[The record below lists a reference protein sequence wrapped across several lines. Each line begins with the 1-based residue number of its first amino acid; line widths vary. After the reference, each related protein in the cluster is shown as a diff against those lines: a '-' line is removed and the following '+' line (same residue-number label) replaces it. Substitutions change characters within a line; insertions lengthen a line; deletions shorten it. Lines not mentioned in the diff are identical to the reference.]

1 MQKKFNIN
9 TELARQLADKNMI
22 KHLDPN
28 NAIISPNNTT
38 PSTGSSDR
46 TPDSGNTSNY
56 SLYDSPGSATSD
68 TTIPFN
74 DNTYDAISPVKI
86 LSHRDEIP
94 IRMINI
100 KVSPG
105 IIEKRKIFENSRAKD
120 DLSFVK
126 PPLTRKRSKSVTDDL
141 IPRVLKKTVSHEH
154 LTMPILG
161 KTKSIQNPILLKDE
175 TQIEDV
181 VNFIF
186 HKRLKLDNIDTK
198 EWCVIL
204 RNNLILNYKTLCRQS
219 PETIDRLKLPLAL
232 ETELKSLIMSKN
244 GEFYQIKTMSDITV
258 QIKIKIKKS
267 FNFLKENQ
275 KARNIF
281 YDEFYKLLFN
291 INKPFEKLFKGT
303 GMVARSEALFE
314 NLNLII
320 KFIEGDDIREDIN
333 KIATKY
339 IIYGIDNK
347 CLSTYAYALSETFIK
362 SMDIDYVDER
372 IKEAWFVV
380 AKLFGEQIIKQ
391 YDIIRHG
398 KNYYIYYRKH
408 KKWHKCFC
416 RITHDKLYLS
426 TYPRNEIYFDFNLSD
441 ITNIDVLDP
450 SDHRITKQTIFCIS
464 IEYDNEINETHFICV
479 DTKEIMTSIYNDL
492 KIRVEA
498 YDHIK

>member
-9 TELARQLADKNMI
+9 TELARQMADKNMM
-22 KHLDPN
+22 KHIEPN
-28 NAIISPNNTT
+28 IGIISPNNRT
-38 PSTGSSDR
+38 SVGSIDR

-56 SLYDSPGSATSD
+56 SLYDSPRSATSD
-68 TTIPFN
+68 TTISFN
-74 DNTYDAISPVKI
+74 DMIHDVNSPIEI
-86 LSHRDEIP
+86 LSERDEIP

-100 KVSPG
+100 KVAPG

-120 DLSFVK
+120 DTGFVK
-126 PPLTRKRSKSVTDDL
+126 PSLTRKRSNSLSDEINPKPFKRTG
-141 IPRVLKKTVSHEH
+141 SHEH
-154 LTMPILG
+154 LTLPILG
-161 KTKSIQNPILLKDE
+161 KTKSIQNPMLLKDE
-175 TQIEDV
+175 TSIEDV

-186 HKRLKLDNIDTK
+186 RKRLKLDNIDTK
-198 EWCVIL
+198 EWCGIL
-204 RNNLILNYKTLCRQS
+204 RNNLILNYATLCRQS
-219 PETIDRLKLPLAL
+219 PETIDKLKLPLAL
-232 ETELKSLIMSKN
+232 ETELKSVIMSKN
-244 GEFYQIKTMSDITV
+244 GEFYQIKTMNDITI
-258 QIKIKIKKS
+258 QIKIKMKKS

-281 YDEFYKLLFN
+281 YDEFFKLLFN
-291 INKPFEKLFKGT
+291 VNKQFEKLFRGAS
-303 GMVARSEALFE
+303 MIARSEALFE
-314 NLNLII
+314 ILNLII
-320 KFIEGDDIREDIN
+320 RFIEGEDIREDIN

-339 IIYGIDNK
+339 MIYSIDNK
-347 CLSTYAYALSETFIK
+347 CLNAYAFALAETFIR
-362 SMDIDYVDER
+362 SMDIDYVDEQ

-380 AKLFGEQIIKQ
+380 AKLFGEQITKQ
-391 YDIIRHG
+391 YDVIRNG

-441 ITNIDVLDP
+441 ITNIDVIDP
-450 SDHRITKQTIFCIS
+450 SNNRITKQTIFCIS
-464 IEYDNEINETHFICV
+464 IDYNNEINETHYICV